1 MKNYYKDKKIFF
13 ILLILLGFLVIYFTN
28 NFISKNNINI
38 MQTIYYPF
46 GKSIFYINKKIDN
59 IKVYFISLETLSN
72 ENLEL
77 KKEIQN
83 YSLLLQ
89 DYEEILKENTRIRKI
104 LNLKFKEKKT
114 LKLANIIGKSPD
126 MWHKEII
133 SDIGKNEDIKIN
145 NTVISYS
152 GLIGRIK
159 EVNNKTSKI
168 QTINDPS
175 VWVSVQNNRSRST
188 CMLKSDINNKAK
200 LYYIN
205 DKSDFKVNDIIITSG
220 LGGLYPKGIPVG
232 IVSKINKVSGD
243 IIPEVYIDLLNDFSN
258 IEEVIILK

>member
-1 MKNYYKDKKIFF
+1 MKNYYKDKKTFF
-13 ILLILLGFLVIYFTN
+13 ILLILLSFLILYFTN

-38 MQTIYYPF
+38 MQSIYYPF
-46 GKSIFYINKKIDN
+46 GKLVFYINKKIDT
-59 IKVYFISLETLSN
+59 IKVYFTSLDTISN

-77 KKEIQN
+77 KKEIQK

-89 DYEEILKENTRIRKI
+89 DYEEILKENNRIRKL
-104 LNLKFKEKKT
+104 LNLKLKDKKT

-126 MWHKEII
+126 MWHKELI
-133 SDIGKNEDIKIN
+133 SDIGLNEDIKVN
-145 NTVISYS
+145 NTVISYN

-159 EVNNKTSKI
+159 EVNDRSSKV
-168 QTINDPS
+168 QTISDPS

-188 CMLKSDINNKAK
+188 CMLKSDLNNKAK
-200 LYYIN
+200 LYYLN

-232 IVSKINKVSGD
+232 IVSKVNKVSGD

-258 IEEVIILK
+258 IEEIIILK